1 MPRFFVKNE
10 QIKDNEITILGEDV
24 KHIANV
30 LRLKKEDEIQICNLD
45 TKMNYIANI
54 NEIDKKYVK
63 CKIKKIENTNSE
75 IQVNITLY
83 QGLPKADKMEYIIQ
97 KNVAL
102 GEKKIIPVEMER
114 SIVKFDQKTVEKKIE
129 RWQKIS
135 EVASKQSGR
144 DIIPK
149 IEIPTNIKKICENI
163 NEYDIVLVAYENEE
177 DNTLKTE
184 LQKIKK
190 TDNLKIAI
198 IIGPEGGIDK
208 KEILQ
213 LKEVGAKTI
222 TLGQRI
228 LRTETASIVVI
239 SNIIYELE
247 MKKGNRVKGEYII
260 KWQIKKQ
267 TKKQQA
273 RQIKQQK
280 IITK

>member
-1 MPRFFVKNE
+1 MPKFFVKNE

-63 CKIKKIENTNSE
+63 CKIKKIENTDSE
-75 IQVNITLY
+75 TQVNITLY

-97 KNVAL
+97 KNVEL
-102 GEKKIIPVEMER
+102 GVKKIIPVEMER

-184 LQKIKK
+184 LQKIKR

-228 LRTETASIVVI
+228 FRTETASIVVI

-247 MKKGNRVKGEYII
+247 M
-260 KWQIKKQ
+260 
-267 TKKQQA
+267 
-273 RQIKQQK
+273 
-280 IITK
+280 

>member
-1 MPRFFVKNE
+1 MPKFFVKNE

>member
-1 MPRFFVKNE
+1 MSKFFVKNE

-63 CKIKKIENTNSE
+63 CKIKKIENTDSE
-75 IQVNITLY
+75 TQVNITLY

-97 KNVAL
+97 KNVEL
-102 GEKKIIPVEMER
+102 GVKKIIPVEMER

-177 DNTLKTE
+177 NNSLKNE
-184 LQKIKK
+184 LSQIKI
-190 TDNLKIAI
+190 TIINNQSQEFKIGI
-198 IIGPEGGIDK
+198 VIGPEGGLEKQDV
-208 KEILQ
+208 ENL
-213 LKEVGAKTI
+213 ERSGAKII
-222 TLGQRI
+222 TLGKRI
-228 LRTETASIVVI
+228 LRTETVALNVLSII
-239 SNIIYELE
+239 MYELE
-247 MKKGNRVKGEYII
+247 N
-260 KWQIKKQ
+260 
-267 TKKQQA
+267 
-273 RQIKQQK
+273 
-280 IITK
+280 

>member
-1 MPRFFVKNE
+1 MPKFFVKNE

-63 CKIKKIENTNSE
+63 CKIKKIENTDSE
-75 IQVNITLY
+75 TQVNITLY

-97 KNVAL
+97 KNVEL
-102 GEKKIIPVEMER
+102 GVKKIIPVEM
-114 SIVKFDQKTVEKKIE
+114 
-129 RWQKIS
+129 

-184 LQKIKK
+184 LQKIKR

-247 MKKGNRVKGEYII
+247 M
-260 KWQIKKQ
+260 
-267 TKKQQA
+267 
-273 RQIKQQK
+273 
-280 IITK
+280 

>member
-1 MPRFFVKNE
+1 MPKFFVKNE

-97 KNVAL
+97 KNVEL
-102 GEKKIIPVEMER
+102 GVKKIIPVEMER

-184 LQKIKK
+184 LQKIKR

-247 MKKGNRVKGEYII
+247 M
-260 KWQIKKQ
+260 
-267 TKKQQA
+267 
-273 RQIKQQK
+273 
-280 IITK
+280 

>member
-1 MPRFFVKNE
+1 M
-10 QIKDNEITILGEDV
+10 
-24 KHIANV
+24 A
-30 LRLKKEDEIQICNLD
+30 
-45 TKMNYIANI
+45 
-54 NEIDKKYVK
+54 
-63 CKIKKIENTNSE
+63 
-75 IQVNITLY
+75 
-83 QGLPKADKMEYIIQ
+83 
-97 KNVAL
+97 
-102 GEKKIIPVEMER
+102 
-114 SIVKFDQKTVEKKIE
+114 
-129 RWQKIS
+129 KIS

-177 DNTLKTE
+177 DNTLK
-184 LQKIKK
+184 QNFKNKK

-247 MKKGNRVKGEYII
+247 M
-260 KWQIKKQ
+260 
-267 TKKQQA
+267 
-273 RQIKQQK
+273 
-280 IITK
+280 

>member
-1 MPRFFVKNE
+1 MPKFFVKNE

-45 TKMNYIANI
+45 AKINYIASI
-54 NEIDKKYVK
+54 NKIDKKYVK
-63 CKIKKIENTNSE
+63 CKIKKVENTDSE
-75 IQVNITLY
+75 TQVNITLY

-97 KNVAL
+97 KNVEL
-102 GEKKIIPVEMER
+102 GVKKIIPVEMER
-114 SIVKFDQKTVEKKIE
+114 SIVKFDQKTVAKKIE

-184 LQKIKK
+184 LQKIKR

-213 LKEVGAKTI
+213 LKKVGAKTI

-247 MKKGNRVKGEYII
+247 M
-260 KWQIKKQ
+260 
-267 TKKQQA
+267 
-273 RQIKQQK
+273 
-280 IITK
+280 